1 MVKRFWYFMML
12 KDEAFVERL
21 LARYGELRQ
30 GVLSEAYL
38 MNYIDETLDWL
49 GPAIDRNNDRWGD
62 EMANWEGLMPPERN
76 IRSHRE
82 GVEQLREWLCE
93 RGGWLDENIHA
104 LRQYAH
110 PSRNKK
116 FSH

>member
-1 MVKRFWYFMML
+1 
-12 KDEAFVERL
+12 
-21 LARYGELRQ
+21 
-30 GVLSEAYL
+30 
-38 MNYIDETLDWL
+38 
-49 GPAIDRNNDRWGD
+49 
-62 EMANWEGLMPPERN
+62 MANWEGLMPPERN